1 VGFREA
7 LANPPC
13 PDKLPLM
20 DLVISLSQSDFAKVL
35 DGNRDFDFGR
45 NLEAALTNAVKAAAT
60 EIFSQRLV
68 SLQMLKVG
76 LFSSHAGRINS
87 PAFSVAAIKSEGHFF
102 AAGFHY
108 QMDVEGEAVNAI
120 KSVKAGSNIDFF
132 GNFGGIYEREGRP
145 RLTFKAMRRAG
156 RYTLKLDSLRI
167 AADLLPFTNSAVKA
181 CSCPDDLLRPTS
193 NWPGWGKI
201 MSWTCILCGKK
212 WLCRSGEFYLESLCN
227 RSGYDNHP
235 FINLRGLSN
244 FREGVSHWARG
255 VPSETRYRAEFY
267 GSLINQF
274 YYPYILQEAATQG
287 VDNREGEN
295 LVRDKLGIPRIGE
308 GWATESM
315 LINTVKYLF
324 PTLSVHQQASPEWL
338 GRQRFDG
345 FIPEYSIALEYNGE
359 QHYQPVSVFGGDAGL
374 AATQAR
380 DRRKLALAAENG
392 VEVVIFRFDETLSEE
407 LIARRVSKAIERQL
421 SKTTDYRGILGGEK
435 GD

>member
-1 VGFREA
+1 
-7 LANPPC
+7 
-13 PDKLPLM
+13 
-20 DLVISLSQSDFAKVL
+20 
-35 DGNRDFDFGR
+35 
-45 NLEAALTNAVKAAAT
+45 
-60 EIFSQRLV
+60 
-68 SLQMLKVG
+68 
-76 LFSSHAGRINS
+76 
-87 PAFSVAAIKSEGHFF
+87 
-102 AAGFHY
+102 
-108 QMDVEGEAVNAI
+108 
-120 KSVKAGSNIDFF
+120 
-132 GNFGGIYEREGRP
+132 
-145 RLTFKAMRRAG
+145 
-156 RYTLKLDSLRI
+156 
-167 AADLLPFTNSAVKA
+167 
-181 CSCPDDLLRPTS
+181 
-193 NWPGWGKI
+193 